1 MNGSLWGDILEM
13 GMKAV
18 QRISALIALSSNFA
32 DEKPLSPLGKRW
44 ILGLEHRDKRSPR
57 AHVGTAS
64 IQQNLLDTRKFGT
77 QLLMETFVDF
87 SLMIDLGLPR

>member
-44 ILGLEHRDKRSPR
+44 ILGLEHRDNEKPESTRWNGVDTTKLAR
-57 AHVGTAS
+57 HQKIWDAAADGD
-64 IQQNLLDTRKFGT
+64 ILLI
-77 QLLMETFVDF
+77 
-87 SLMIDLGLPR
+87 SA